1 MTALTPDELLTT
13 TRAVRK
19 RLDLTRQVERSVI
32 EDCIAIASQAPNAG
46 NRQRLHFVVVTDRG
60 MRASLARIYRECSA
74 SYFASPQTL
83 NSKGTREAMRDA
95 ATRRRF
101 DSELYLYEHLH
112 EVPVHVIPCITGRTD
127 RLDVPAQ
134 TARWGSIFPAMWSF
148 MLAGRARGLGMT
160 FTTIHLHREEETAGV
175 LGIPY
180 KEVMQAGLLP
190 VAYAKG
196 SKFRPALR
204 QSVSKMVHWDVW

>member
-1 MTALTPDELLTT
+1 MTTLTPDELLTT

-19 RLDLTRQVERSVI
+19 RLDLTRQVERSMI
-32 EDCIAIASQAPNAG
+32 EECIAVALQAPNAG
-46 NRQRLHFVVVTDRG
+46 NRQLLHYVVVTNRDK
-60 MRASLARIYRECSA
+60 RAALARIYRDCSA
-74 SYFASPQTL
+74 SYFASPP
-83 NSKGTREAMRDA
+83 NSRDSGDAVKDA

-112 EVPVHVIPCITGRTD
+112 EVPVHVIPCISGRTD

-134 TARWGSIFPAMWSF
+134 AARWGSIFPATWSF

-160 FTTIHLHREEETAGV
+160 FTTIHLHHEEEAASV

-180 KEVMQAGLLP
+180 KEVMQACLLP
-190 VAYAKG
+190 VAHVKG

-204 QSVSKMVHWDVW
+204 QHVSELVHWEGW